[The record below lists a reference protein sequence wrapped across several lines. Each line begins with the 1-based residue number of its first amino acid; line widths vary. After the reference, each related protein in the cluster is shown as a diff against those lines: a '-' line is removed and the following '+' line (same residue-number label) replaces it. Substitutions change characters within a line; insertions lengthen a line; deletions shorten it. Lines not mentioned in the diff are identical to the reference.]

1 LSFSDTGDE
10 NSGEKSDDC
19 SSASV
24 DQLNTTTRDT
34 GVVNVCGDAPPLE
47 SQASGRL
54 NAHFAWRLG
63 MHSDAWVAIIGAL
76 SPTAMVLVTA
86 LHTQAGLILGSLIH
100 NDSRFGLAQCP
111 LVCFH
116 PHGLETTLHLNK
128 PADQRKYEHAAHAA
142 DHVLSMVYKSYI
154 AFQEDVKGG
163 TLSRTG
169 RSPRRL
175 GRTASIASVDAV
187 GDDTAN
193 GAVLNLGLG
202 PYKYIQVPRN
212 YGRQGVACTIAG
224 RTDEDSDD
232 AASGGTA
239 CSMDTDIMTKRNAL
253 AGEKYGVYVKAS
265 KGKQD
270 CGNGLFA
277 AKDLNTGHEIIVKGP
292 IFESEPCLTKWI
304 DDQPPLK
311 HDFI

>member
-1 LSFSDTGDE
+1 MDG
-10 NSGEKSDDC
+10 
-19 SSASV
+19 
-24 DQLNTTTRDT
+24 
-34 GVVNVCGDAPPLE
+34 
-47 SQASGRL
+47 
-54 NAHFAWRLG
+54 
-63 MHSDAWVAIIGAL
+63 
-76 SPTAMVLVTA
+76 
-86 LHTQAGLILGSLIH
+86 
-100 NDSRFGLAQCP
+100 
-111 LVCFH
+111 
-116 PHGLETTLHLNK
+116 
-128 PADQRKYEHAAHAA
+128 
-142 DHVLSMVYKSYI
+142 
-154 AFQEDVKGG
+154 
-163 TLSRTG
+163 
-169 RSPRRL
+169 
-175 GRTASIASVDAV
+175 V

-202 PYKYIQVPRN
+202 PYRYIQVPNN
-212 YGRQGVACTIAG
+212 YGLHGVECTIAG

-239 CSMDTDIMTKRNAL
+239 CSMDTAIMTKRNAL

-277 AKDLNTGHEIIVKGP
+277 AKDLNAGHEIIVKGP